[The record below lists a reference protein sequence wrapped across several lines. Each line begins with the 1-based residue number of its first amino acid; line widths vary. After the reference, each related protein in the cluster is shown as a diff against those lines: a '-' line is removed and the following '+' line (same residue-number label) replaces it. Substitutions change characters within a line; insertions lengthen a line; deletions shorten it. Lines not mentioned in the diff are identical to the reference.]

1 MEVKDVID
9 DLKFC
14 KMQMDRLLNLSI
26 EMSKMSY
33 LNDKHTVI
41 QSDII
46 RLRRDLNNV
55 RKKLEG

>member
-41 QSDII
+41 QNDII